1 MFIGSLSVCTI
12 KSYGEILFSNSKG
25 PIRYVSPNNH
35 ECQTRPTLANIN
47 SDETLFYPLTVSV
60 NKCGER
66 GNTIDF
72 PYVQVCVPNKEV

>member
-1 MFIGSLSVCTI
+1 MNVKLV
-12 KSYGEILFSNSKG
+12 L
-25 PIRYVSPNNH
+25 H
-35 ECQTRPTLANIN
+35 LLN

-72 PYVQVCVPNKEV
+72 PYVQVRVPNKGK